1 MKKLF
6 LSLIILIS
14 IFTWS
19 TTVEALDLR
28 LARFRIASNPV
39 DIGELVTA
47 SAEVETIFKRDF
59 NGLGPIGT
67 NVNFDLS
74 RATNKNTRIEYDVSI
89 FVEPKEWLRIGV
101 EQYRRWSFLEED
113 SYTLVNRGF
122 IEIRFGL

>member
-19 TTVEALDLR
+19 TTAEALDLR
-28 LARFRIASNPV
+28 LASFKVASNPV
-39 DIGELVTA
+39 DTGELTTA
-47 SAEVETIFKRDF
+47 SAEVEAIFKKDF

-67 NVNFDLS
+67 NLSFDFS
-74 RATNKNTRIEYDVSI
+74 RAASRNTRIEYDMSI
-89 FVEPKEWLRIGV
+89 FVEPKKWLRVGI
-101 EQYRRWSFLEED
+101 EQYRRWSFLEQD

-122 IEIRFGL
+122 IEIRFGF